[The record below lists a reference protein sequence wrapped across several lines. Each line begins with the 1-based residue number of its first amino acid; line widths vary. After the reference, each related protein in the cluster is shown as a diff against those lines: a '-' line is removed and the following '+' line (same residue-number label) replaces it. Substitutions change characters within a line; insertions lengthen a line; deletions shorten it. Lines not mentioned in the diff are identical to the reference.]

1 MQLHLSD
8 IHIARKWGI
17 LATLFLAT
25 SINYLVRQ
33 SLGCTMTPIAQEF
46 GLNSA
51 ECSDILSAFILSY
64 ALAHLFV
71 GFIIDRLRNIRLFFA
86 MMVAGW
92 SLCAFVIGLAQ
103 SYESILISCY
113 VLGVFEAV
121 NFPIC
126 LMIVARTFSLNERAF
141 ATGLFGSGAFIAT
154 LVAPKFVI
162 MLSNELSWRY
172 AFASAGIAGIIW
184 IIIWLMIFRNTQEVS
199 PSDKP
204 GKTPATDT
212 WMSSMRQII
221 SRPAFWSVTAI
232 GIGIVPCLY
241 FITQWL
247 PSYFTVSLDHG
258 YNQILADKL
267 TLIYLFQDLGMWI
280 SGGVIFYLIRKGI
293 SVLKAQKI
301 AMIAGGIMM
310 IGILLLLTTDDEWR
324 SVMIFSMFTFGLGV
338 CLSNQQTLK
347 QYVRPGQ
354 VAAVA
359 ALVGFIETFFSS
371 FFIKYIGDISG
382 IADNNR
388 TVIIMLA
395 ICSGFALLAA
405 MLTMR
410 RKWFVIE

>member
-1 MQLHLSD
+1 
-8 IHIARKWGI
+8 
-17 LATLFLAT
+17 
-25 SINYLVRQ
+25 
-33 SLGCTMTPIAQEF
+33 
-46 GLNSA
+46 
-51 ECSDILSAFILSY
+51 
-64 ALAHLFV
+64 
-71 GFIIDRLRNIRLFFA
+71 
-86 MMVAGW
+86 
-92 SLCAFVIGLAQ
+92 
-103 SYESILISCY
+103 
-113 VLGVFEAV
+113 
-121 NFPIC
+121 
-126 LMIVARTFSLNERAF
+126 
-141 ATGLFGSGAFIAT
+141 
-154 LVAPKFVI
+154 
-162 MLSNELSWRY
+162 
-172 AFASAGIAGIIW
+172 
-184 IIIWLMIFRNTQEVS
+184 MIFRNTQEVS